1 MSRIIVKQLPKHIT
15 EEKLRQ
21 IFGAQGTITD
31 LQLKYTPDGKFRQFC
46 FVGYSTEDEA
56 QAAIKHFDNTCIQT
70 SRVRVESCAAL
81 GSEAK
86 PQSWS
91 KYAKDSKKNQDKL
104 KAEEAAAAAAEKA
117 KEKLKKSKEKKTNKV
132 DEIIGKHK
140 DDPEFQEFLQAH
152 DKSRTLWGN
161 DMNLNEGPDDDKDDE
176 DDQEDDGSPPGR
188 DDSGVDADTGDAEE
202 DDAHEE
208 QEEEEEEAEKL
219 AEKPISDLEYM
230 KSLME
235 GKSSETKAK
244 TPATKK
250 TKADKSNLE
259 LFTIKIHN
267 VPYNTK
273 RQEVLKFFKPQKP
286 YSVRLP
292 SKVHGF
298 CYVGFKTEKDMAK
311 AMLKN
316 KSFIKGKQVFF
327 SDFTEKN
334 KVTKATKAGLPAP
347 ASAGPESSGNA
358 KWKHQQDNL
367 SKEDDISESGRIFFR
382 NLAYTSTEDELQK
395 LFEQFGP
402 VVEVSLPVDKLTRK
416 IKGFGTVT
424 YMMPEHALKAFNA
437 LDGTDFH
444 GRLLHLL
451 PGKDIEK
458 KDPQDDLDENDASLS
473 FKQKKALKL
482 KKNAQKPI
490 GWNTLFLGANAVAD
504 LLAKQFK
511 TSKEQILD
519 TSGGGSGAAVRLAL
533 GETQIVIEM
542 KRFLEEEGVRLSA
555 FDEPAKKRS
564 NTVILAKNLPA
575 ATEIAELT
583 PIFSRFGP
591 IGRIVLPPSG
601 VTALIEYCDPSEAR
615 HAFKKLAYS
624 KFKTAPLYLEWAP
637 EHVFTKTLSG
647 ETIIPKSEPKEEEPK
662 SKGKDKSKK
671 EEMEKEEEKPKE
683 PEPEDAH
690 DEPEPDTTLFL
701 RNLNFKTVKET
712 VEKHFRHLGTI
723 HTLEIAMRK
732 DAQNPSNT
740 HSLGYGFIQF
750 KKAAVAEHVLK
761 NMQLTH
767 IDGNP
772 VEIKR
777 SDRVLQSQDNEG
789 AQRRLTA
796 QKKQT
801 GTKFLVRNIPFQ
813 ATYHE
818 VRDIFKAFGELRSLR
833 IPKKATSGA
842 GGETHRGFGFVDYMS
857 KAEAKRAFEAVSAS
871 THLYGRR
878 LVLEWS
884 ANDDGQDVE
893 ELRKRTAAKF
903 GQSQAATDAKRS
915 RKAFFDVDGNMIK
928 AAGEDEDEEDE

>member
-15 EEKLRQ
+15 EDKLRQ

-46 FVGYSTEDEA
+46 FVGYSSEDEA
-56 QAAIKHFDNTCIQT
+56 QAAIRHLNNTCIQT

-81 GSEAK
+81 GSESK

-91 KYAKDSKKNQDKL
+91 KYAKDSKKNLDKL
-104 KAEEAAAAAAEKA
+104 KAEEEAGNT
-117 KEKLKKSKEKKTNKV
+117 KKKTDKEKKPKDDKV
-132 DEIIGKHK
+132 DKILGKHK

-161 DMNLNEGPDDDKDDE
+161 DLGINGNREEEEKDEEEDEGEQDE
-176 DDQEDDGSPPGR
+176 EVKTPAGR
-188 DDSGVDADTGDAEE
+188 DDSGVDAGDEEVSEDTA
-202 DDAHEE
+202 
-208 QEEEEEEAEKL
+208 KL

-230 KSLME
+230 KSLMA
-235 GKSSETKAK
+235 GKVTPSKKA
-244 TPATKK
+244 AAA
-250 TKADKSNLE
+250 KADKSNLE

-273 RQEVLKFFKPQKP
+273 RQEVLKFFKPLKP

-311 AMLKN
+311 GMLKN

-334 KVTKATKAGLPAP
+334 KVTKAGKS
-347 ASAGPESSGNA
+347 ASASASPAVTETSNA
-358 KWKHQQDNL
+358 KWQQQQDGL
-367 SKEDDISESGRIFFR
+367 SKEDNISESGRIFFR
-382 NLAYTSTEDELQK
+382 NLSYTTTEEELRQ
-395 LFEQFGP
+395 LFEQYGP
-402 VVEVSLPVDKLTRK
+402 VVEVNLPVDKLTRK

-451 PGKDIEK
+451 PGKDISEK
-458 KDPQDDLDENDASLS
+458 TNQDDLDENDASLS

-490 GWNTLFLGANAVAD
+490 GWNTLFLGANAVAEI
-504 LLAKQFK
+504 LAKQFK
-511 TSKEQILD
+511 TTKERILD
-519 TSGGGSGAAVRLAL
+519 TSEGGSSAAVRLAL

-542 KRFLEEEGVRLSA
+542 KRFLEAEGVRLNA
-555 FDEPAKKRS
+555 FDEPPKRRS

-575 ATEIAELT
+575 ATETSELT
-583 PIFSRFGP
+583 PVFSRFGP

-615 HAFKKLAYS
+615 QAFKKLAYS
-624 KFKTAPLYLEWAP
+624 KFKNAPLYLEWAP
-637 EHVFTKTLSG
+637 DEVFTRTLSG
-647 ETIIPKSEPKEEEPK
+647 EAIIPKSEPKAEVKVEEE
-662 SKGKDKSKK
+662 
-671 EEMEKEEEKPKE
+671 EEEQEVKVEEKPLA
-683 PEPEDAH
+683 EDAD
-690 DEPEPDTTLFL
+690 DEPEPNTTLFL
-701 RNLNFKTVKET
+701 RNLNFKTVQET
-712 VEKHFRHLGTI
+712 VERHFRHLGSI
-723 HTLEIAMRK
+723 HTVEIAKRK
-732 DAQNPSNT
+732 DPENPRQLN
-740 HSLGYGFIQF
+740 SLGYGFIQF
-750 KKAAVAEHVLK
+750 KKSAVAEHALK

-772 VEIKR
+772 VELKR
-777 SDRVLQSQDNEG
+777 SDRVLKSQDQAG
-789 AQRRLTA
+789 AQRRLA
-796 QKKQT
+796 SQKMQT
-801 GTKFLVRNIPFQ
+801 GTKILVRNIPFQ
-813 ATYHE
+813 AQYRE

-833 IPKKATSGA
+833 IPKKATA
-842 GGETHRGFGFVDYMS
+842 GEEAHRGFGFVDYMS
-857 KAEAKRAFEAVSAS
+857 KAEAKRAFEALSAS

-884 ANDDGQDVE
+884 ANDDSQDVE
-893 ELRKRTAAKF
+893 QLRKRTATKF
-903 GQSQAATDAKRS
+903 GESQAATAAKRS
-915 RKAFFDVDGNMIK
+915 RRAFFDVEAV
-928 AAGEDEDEEDE
+928 AAPEGDEDEEE

>member
-15 EEKLRQ
+15 EDKLRQ

-56 QAAIKHFDNTCIQT
+56 QAAIRHFDNSCIQT

-81 GSEAK
+81 GSESK

-91 KYAKDSKKNQDKL
+91 KYAKDSKKNLDKQR
-104 KAEEAAAAAAEKA
+104 AEEEEAAKA
-117 KEKLKKSKEKKTNKV
+117 QEPKKKSKEKKANKV
-132 DEIIGKHK
+132 DEILGKHK
-140 DDPEFQEFLQAH
+140 EDPEFQEFLQAH
-152 DKSRTLWGN
+152 EKSRTLWGN
-161 DMNLNEGPDDDKDDE
+161 DVGLNDGEKEDGDEDDDE
-176 DDQEDDGSPPGR
+176 DQNAPAGK
-188 DDSGVDADTGDAEE
+188 DDSGVDADAGEE
-202 DDAHEE
+202 EADE
-208 QEEEEEEAEKL
+208 QEEEDLDEDEEEAAGKL

-230 KSLME
+230 KSLMA
-235 GKSSETKAK
+235 GQETKAPK
-244 TPATKK
+244 TAPAKK
-250 TKADKSNLE
+250 PTKADKSNLE
-259 LFTIKIHN
+259 LFTIKIHS

-273 RQEVLKFFKPQKP
+273 RQDVLKFFKPLKP

-311 AMLKN
+311 AMLKD

-334 KVTKATKAGLPAP
+334 KVTKANKSGQPLEGTGKE
-347 ASAGPESSGNA
+347 SAQGNA
-358 KWKHQQDNL
+358 KWKHQQDSM

-382 NLAYTSTEDELQK
+382 NLAYTTTEEELQK
-395 LFEQFGP
+395 LFEQYGP
-402 VVEVSLPVDKLTRK
+402 LVEVNLPLDKLTRK

-451 PGKDIEK
+451 PGKDLEK
-458 KDPQDDLDENDASLS
+458 STQDELDENDASLS
-473 FKQKKALKL
+473 FKQKKSLKL

-490 GWNTLFLGANAVAD
+490 GWNTLFLGPNAVAD

-511 TSKEQILD
+511 TSKEKILD
-519 TSGGGSGAAVRLAL
+519 TSDGGSGAAVRLAL

-542 KRFLEEEGVRLSA
+542 KRFLEEEGGVRLSA
-555 FDEPAKKRS
+555 FDEPPKKRS

-575 ATEIAELT
+575 STEVAELT

-615 HAFKKLAYS
+615 QAFKKLAYS
-624 KFKTAPLYLEWAP
+624 KFKNAPLYLEWAP
-637 EHVFTKTLSG
+637 EEVFTTTLSG
-647 ETIIPKSEPKEEEPK
+647 EPIIPKSEPKT
-662 SKGKDKSKK
+662 
-671 EEMEKEEEKPKE
+671 EKQEEKVQKQQEEQKE
-683 PEPEDAH
+683 QEAKEAPEPPRAEDAD
-690 DEPEPDTTLFL
+690 DEPEPNTTLFL

-712 VEKHFRHLGTI
+712 VEEHFRHLGTI
-723 HTLEIAMRK
+723 HTVEIAKRR
-732 DAQNPSNT
+732 DAEDPKKFS
-740 HSLGYGFIQF
+740 SLGYGFIQF
-750 KKAAVAEHVLK
+750 KKASVAEHALK
-761 NMQLTH
+761 NLQLTH
-767 IDGNP
+767 IEGNP
-772 VEIKR
+772 VELKR
-777 SDRVLQSQDNEG
+777 SDRVLKSQDNDG
-789 AQRRLTA
+789 AQRRLTQ
-796 QKKQT
+796 QKMQT

-813 ATYHE
+813 AQYRE
-818 VRDIFKAFGELRSLR
+818 VRDIFKAFGELKSLR
-833 IPKKATSGA
+833 LPKKA
-842 GGETHRGFGFVDYMS
+842 GEDAHRGFGFVDYVN
-857 KAEAKRAFEAVSAS
+857 KAEAKRAFEALSAS

-884 ANDDGQDVE
+884 ANDDTQNVE

-903 GQSQAATDAKRS
+903 GESQAATDAKRS
-915 RKAFFDVDGNMIK
+915 RRAFFDVDSNVQQ
-928 AAGEDEDEEDE
+928 APDEDEEQ

>member
-15 EEKLRQ
+15 EDKLRQ

-46 FVGYSTEDEA
+46 FVGYSSEEEA
-56 QAAIKHFDNTCIQT
+56 QSAIRHFNNTCIQT

-81 GSEAK
+81 GSEEK

-91 KYAKDSKKNQDKL
+91 KYAKDSKKNLEKL
-104 KAEEAAAAAAEKA
+104 KAKEEQEAVAA
-117 KEKLKKSKEKKTNKV
+117 KSKESKKKTKENKEKV
-132 DEIIGKHK
+132 EKILGRHK

-161 DMNLNEGPDDDKDDE
+161 DLGVSNN
-176 DDQEDDGSPPGR
+176 QEDDENEEDAEQDEESPTAR
-188 DDSGVDADTGDAEE
+188 DDSGVDADAGDENATE
-202 DDAHEE
+202 DEAD
-208 QEEEEEEAEKL
+208 EEEEDTSKL

-230 KSLME
+230 KSLM
-235 GKSSETKAK
+235 GSTSGDTTA
-244 TPATKK
+244 KK
-250 TKADKSNLE
+250 TKTKTGKSNLE

-273 RQEVLKFFKPQKP
+273 RQEVLKFFKPLKP

-311 AMLKN
+311 GMLKN

-334 KVTKATKAGLPAP
+334 KVTKASKSGQAVAP
-347 ASAGPESSGNA
+347 AAADAGNA
-358 KWKHQQDNL
+358 KWKHQQDSL

-382 NLAYTSTEDELQK
+382 NLAYTTTEEDLRK

-402 VVEVSLPVDKLTRK
+402 VVEVNLPVDKLTRK

-458 KDPQDDLDENDASLS
+458 SPQDDLDENDASLS
-473 FKQKKALKL
+473 FKEKKALKL
-482 KKNAQKPI
+482 KKSAQKPI

-504 LLAKQFK
+504 ILAKQFK
-511 TSKEQILD
+511 TSKERILD
-519 TSGGGSGAAVRLAL
+519 TSDGGSGAAVRLAL

-542 KRFLEEEGVRLSA
+542 KRFLEEEGVRLNA

-575 ATEIAELT
+575 ATEVSELT

-601 VTALIEYCDPSEAR
+601 VTALIEYSDPMEAR
-615 HAFKKLAYS
+615 QAFKKLAYS
-624 KFKTAPLYLEWAP
+624 KFKNAPLYLEWAP
-637 EHVFTKTLSG
+637 EQVFTTTLSG
-647 ETIIPKSEPKEEEPK
+647 EPVIPKSEPEPKEEPK
-662 SKGKDKSKK
+662 QKEKPEVSEQEDVK
-671 EEMEKEEEKPKE
+671 EEAKA
-683 PEPEDAH
+683 EDAD
-690 DEPEPDTTLFL
+690 DEPEPNTTLFL
-701 RNLNFKTVKET
+701 RNLNFKTVQET
-712 VEKHFRHLGTI
+712 VVKHFRHLGSI
-723 HTLEIAMRK
+723 HTVEIAKRR
-732 DAQNPSNT
+732 DPENPRNFN
-740 HSLGYGFIQF
+740 SLGYGFIQF
-750 KKAAVAEHVLK
+750 KKASVAEHALK

-772 VEIKR
+772 VELKR
-777 SDRVLQSQDNEG
+777 SDRVLKTQDNEG
-789 AQRRLTA
+789 AQRRLA
-796 QKKQT
+796 SQKKQT
-801 GTKFLVRNIPFQ
+801 GTKILVRNIPFQ
-813 ATYHE
+813 AQYRE

-833 IPKKATSGA
+833 IPKKATT
-842 GGETHRGFGFVDYMS
+842 GEEAHRGFGFVDYMS
-857 KAEAKRAFEAVSAS
+857 KAEAKRAFDALSAS

-884 ANDDGQDVE
+884 ANDDSQDVE

-903 GQSQAATDAKRS
+903 GDSQAASAAKRS
-915 RKAFFDVDGNMIK
+915 RKSFFDVEGSVQPNQD
-928 AAGEDEDEEDE
+928 DDEEEEQ

>member
-15 EEKLRQ
+15 EDKLRQ

-46 FVGYSTEDEA
+46 FVGYSSEEEA
-56 QAAIKHFDNTCIQT
+56 QSAIRHFNNSCIQT

-81 GSEAK
+81 GSEDK

-91 KYAKDSKKNQDKL
+91 KYAKDSKKNLDKL
-104 KAEEAAAAAAEKA
+104 KAKEEEEAAAAKTKEA
-117 KEKLKKSKEKKTNKV
+117 KKKSKEKADKV
-132 DEIIGKHK
+132 EKILGRHK

-161 DMNLNEGPDDDKDDE
+161 DLGVNNNQEEQE
-176 DDQEDDGSPPGR
+176 DGEDAEDQEDPPGGR
-188 DDSGVDADTGDAEE
+188 DDSGVDADAGDEDGQEDEAE
-202 DDAHEE
+202 DDDDDEDTG
-208 QEEEEEEAEKL
+208 KL

-230 KSLME
+230 KSLMAPTS
-235 GKSSETKAK
+235 GDAAAK
-244 TPATKK
+244 KPKV
-250 TKADKSNLE
+250 KADKSNLE

-273 RQEVLKFFKPQKP
+273 RQEVLKFFKPLKP

-311 AMLKN
+311 GMLKN

-334 KVTKATKAGLPAP
+334 KVTKANKTGQSLADPAT
-347 ASAGPESSGNA
+347 ADAGNA
-358 KWKHQQDNL
+358 KWKHQQDSL

-382 NLAYTSTEDELQK
+382 NLAYTTTEEDLRK
-395 LFEQFGP
+395 LFEQYGP
-402 VVEVSLPVDKLTRK
+402 VVEVNLPVDKLTRK

-424 YMMPEHALKAFNA
+424 YMMPEHALKAFNS
-437 LDGTDFH
+437 LDGSDFH

-458 KDPQDDLDENDASLS
+458 NPQDDLDENDASLS
-473 FKQKKALKL
+473 FKEKKALKL
-482 KKNAQKPI
+482 KKSAQKPI

-504 LLAKQFK
+504 ILAKQFK
-511 TSKEQILD
+511 TSKERILD
-519 TSGGGSGAAVRLAL
+519 TSDGGSGAAVRLAL

-542 KRFLEEEGVRLSA
+542 KRFLEEEGVRLNA

-575 ATEIAELT
+575 ATETSELT

-601 VTALIEYCDPSEAR
+601 VTALIEYCDPLEAR
-615 HAFKKLAYS
+615 QAFKKLAYS
-624 KFKTAPLYLEWAP
+624 KFKNAPLYLEWAP
-637 EHVFTKTLSG
+637 EEVFTKTLSG
-647 ETIIPKSEPKEEEPK
+647 EPVIPKSEPEPKPKEEPK
-662 SKGKDKSKK
+662 QKEKQDVKAEEEEKK
-671 EEMEKEEEKPKE
+671 EEPRA
-683 PEPEDAH
+683 EDAD
-690 DEPEPDTTLFL
+690 DEPEPNTTLFL
-701 RNLNFKTVKET
+701 RNLNFKTVQET
-712 VEKHFRHLGTI
+712 VEKHFRHLGSI
-723 HTLEIAMRK
+723 HTVEIAKRR
-732 DAQNPSNT
+732 DPENPRNFN
-740 HSLGYGFIQF
+740 SLGYGFIQF
-750 KKAAVAEHVLK
+750 KKSSVAEHALK
-761 NMQLTH
+761 NLQLTH

-772 VEIKR
+772 VELKR
-777 SDRVLQSQDNEG
+777 SDRVLKTQDNDG
-789 AQRRLTA
+789 AQRRLA
-796 QKKQT
+796 SQKKQT
-801 GTKFLVRNIPFQ
+801 GTKILVRNIPFQ
-813 ATYHE
+813 AQYRE

-833 IPKKATSGA
+833 IPKKATT
-842 GGETHRGFGFVDYMS
+842 GEEAHRGFGFVDYMS
-857 KAEAKRAFEAVSAS
+857 KAEAKRAFEALSAS

-884 ANDDGQDVE
+884 ANDDSQDVD

-903 GQSQAATDAKRS
+903 GDSQSATAAKRS
-915 RKAFFDVDGNMIK
+915 RKSFFDVEGSVQPNQ
-928 AAGEDEDEEDE
+928 DEDEEEEEQ

>member
-15 EEKLRQ
+15 EDKLRQ

-46 FVGYSTEDEA
+46 FVGYSSEEEA
-56 QAAIKHFDNTCIQT
+56 QSAIQHFNNTCIQT

-81 GSEAK
+81 GSEDK

-91 KYAKDSKKNQDKL
+91 KYAKDSKKNLDKL
-104 KAEEAAAAAAEKA
+104 KAKEEEEAAAAAAKEA
-117 KEKLKKSKEKKTNKV
+117 KKKGKEKKVDKV
-132 DEIIGKHK
+132 DQILGRHK

-161 DMNLNEGPDDDKDDE
+161 DLGVGNNQDE
-176 DDQEDDGSPPGR
+176 QEEDGEDEEESPAGR
-188 DDSGVDADTGDAEE
+188 DDSGVDADAGDDEDGVEDDEDDEEE
-202 DDAHEE
+202 DAS
-208 QEEEEEEAEKL
+208 KL

-230 KSLME
+230 KSLMAAP
-235 GKSSETKAK
+235 SAASADANSTAK
-244 TPATKK
+244 TTKTK

-273 RQEVLKFFKPQKP
+273 RQEVLKFFKPLKP

-311 AMLKN
+311 GMLKN

-334 KVTKATKAGLPAP
+334 KVTKANKSGQPVTAAAGEA
-347 ASAGPESSGNA
+347 GNA
-358 KWKHQQDNL
+358 KWKHQQDSL

-382 NLAYTSTEDELQK
+382 NLAYTTTEEELRK
-395 LFEQFGP
+395 LFEQYGP
-402 VVEVSLPVDKLTRK
+402 VVEVNLPVDKLTRK

-424 YMMPEHALKAFNA
+424 YMMPEHALKAFNS

-458 KDPQDDLDENDASLS
+458 NPQEDLDENDASLS
-473 FKQKKALKL
+473 FKEKKALKL
-482 KKNAQKPI
+482 KKSAQKPI
-490 GWNTLFLGANAVAD
+490 GWNTLFLGGNAVAEI
-504 LLAKQFK
+504 LAKQFK
-511 TSKEQILD
+511 TSKERILD
-519 TSGGGSGAAVRLAL
+519 TSDGGSGAAVRLAL

-542 KRFLEEEGVRLSA
+542 KRFLEEEGVRLNA

-575 ATEIAELT
+575 ATKTSELT

-601 VTALIEYCDPSEAR
+601 VTALIEFCDPLEAR
-615 HAFKKLAYS
+615 QAFKKLAYS
-624 KFKTAPLYLEWAP
+624 KFKNAPLYLEWAP
-637 EHVFTKTLSG
+637 EQVFTKTLSG
-647 ETIIPKSEPKEEEPK
+647 EPVIPKSEPEPKEEPK
-662 SKGKDKSKK
+662 QKPEKPEAKK
-671 EEMEKEEEKPKE
+671 VEEEEQEEEKQPRA
-683 PEPEDAH
+683 EDAD
-690 DEPEPDTTLFL
+690 DEPEPNTTLFL
-701 RNLNFKTVKET
+701 RNLNFKTVQET

-723 HTLEIAMRK
+723 HTVEIAKRR
-732 DAQNPSNT
+732 DPENPRNFN
-740 HSLGYGFIQF
+740 SLGYGFIQF
-750 KKAAVAEHVLK
+750 KKNSVAEHALK
-761 NMQLTH
+761 NLQLTH

-772 VEIKR
+772 VELKR
-777 SDRVLQSQDNEG
+777 SDRVLKTQDNEG
-789 AQRRLTA
+789 AQRRLA
-796 QKKQT
+796 SQKKQT
-801 GTKFLVRNIPFQ
+801 GTKILVRNIPFQ
-813 ATYHE
+813 AQYRE

-833 IPKKATSGA
+833 IPKKATT
-842 GGETHRGFGFVDYMS
+842 GEEAHRGFGFVDYMS
-857 KAEAKRAFEAVSAS
+857 KAEAKRAFDALSAS

-884 ANDDGQDVE
+884 ANDDNQDVE

-903 GQSQAATDAKRS
+903 GDSQAATSAKRS
-915 RKAFFDVDGNMIK
+915 RKSFFDVEGSVQPNQD
-928 AAGEDEDEEDE
+928 DDEEEEQ

>member
-15 EEKLRQ
+15 EDKLRQ

-46 FVGYSTEDEA
+46 FVGYSSEAEA
-56 QAAIKHFDNTCIQT
+56 QAAIRHLNNTCIQT

-81 GSEAK
+81 GSESK

-91 KYAKDSKKNQDKL
+91 KYAKDSKRNVDRL
-104 KAEEAAAAAAEKA
+104 KAEEEAKAEPKNKSA
-117 KEKLKKSKEKKTNKV
+117 KDKKKKNDDKV
-132 DEIIGKHK
+132 DQILGKHK

-161 DMNLNEGPDDDKDDE
+161 DLGVNGNQDDKENDEEDEGEQDDE
-176 DDQEDDGSPPGR
+176 DTPAGR
-188 DDSGVDADTGDAEE
+188 DDSGVDADAGDEVAAADDDDEE
-202 DDAHEE
+202 DT
-208 QEEEEEEAEKL
+208 EKL
-219 AEKPISDLEYM
+219 AEKPISDMEYM
-230 KSLME
+230 KSLMA
-235 GKSSETKAK
+235 GKATAPAA
-244 TPATKK
+244 TPAKK
-250 TKADKSNLE
+250 AAKADKSNLE

-273 RQEVLKFFKPQKP
+273 RQEVLKFFKPLKP

-311 AMLKN
+311 GMLKN

-334 KVTKATKAGLPAP
+334 KVTKAGKSVGVGQTATP
-347 ASAGPESSGNA
+347 ASAESGNA
-358 KWKHQQDNL
+358 KWQQQHDGL

-382 NLAYTSTEDELQK
+382 NLAYTITEEELRQ
-395 LFEQFGP
+395 LFEQYGP
-402 VVEVSLPVDKLTRK
+402 LVEVNLPVDKLTRK

-451 PGKDIEK
+451 PGKDIAEK
-458 KDPQDDLDENDASLS
+458 SGQDDLDENDASLS

-490 GWNTLFLGANAVAD
+490 GWNTLFLGANAVAEI
-504 LLAKQFK
+504 LAKQFK
-511 TSKEQILD
+511 TTKERILD
-519 TSGGGSGAAVRLAL
+519 TSDGGSSAAVRLAL

-542 KRFLEEEGVRLSA
+542 KRFLEAEGVRLNA
-555 FDEPAKKRS
+555 FDEPPKRRS

-575 ATEIAELT
+575 ATETSELT
-583 PIFSRFGP
+583 PVFSRFGP

-615 HAFKKLAYS
+615 QAFKKLAYS
-624 KFKTAPLYLEWAP
+624 KFKNAPLYLEWAP
-637 EHVFTKTLSG
+637 EEVFATTLSG
-647 ETIIPKSEPKEEEPK
+647 EAVIPKTEPKEE
-662 SKGKDKSKK
+662 KK
-671 EEMEKEEEKPKE
+671 EEQDTEKPEKPQKE
-683 PEPEDAH
+683 VEEATAEDAD
-690 DEPEPDTTLFL
+690 DEPEPNTTLFL
-701 RNLNFKTVKET
+701 RNLNFKTVQGT
-712 VEKHFRHLGTI
+712 VEKHFRHLGSI
-723 HTLEIAMRK
+723 HTVEIAKRK
-732 DAQNPSNT
+732 DPENPRQLN
-740 HSLGYGFIQF
+740 SLGYGFIQF
-750 KKAAVAEHVLK
+750 KKSAVAEHALK

-772 VEIKR
+772 VELKR
-777 SDRVLQSQDNEG
+777 SDRVLKSQDQAG
-789 AQRRLTA
+789 AQRRLA
-796 QKKQT
+796 SQKMQT
-801 GTKFLVRNIPFQ
+801 GTKILVRNIPFQ
-813 ATYHE
+813 AQYRE

-833 IPKKATSGA
+833 IPKKAT
-842 GGETHRGFGFVDYMS
+842 GGEEAHRGFGFVDYMS
-857 KAEAKRAFEAVSAS
+857 KAEAKRAFEALSAS

-884 ANDDGQDVE
+884 ANDDSQDVE

-903 GQSQAATDAKRS
+903 GDSQAATAAKRS
-915 RKAFFDVDGNMIK
+915 RRAFFDVEAVAQPGDG
-928 AAGEDEDEEDE
+928 DDEEEEAGH

>member
-15 EEKLRQ
+15 EDKLRQ

-46 FVGYSTEDEA
+46 FVGYSSEEEA
-56 QAAIKHFDNTCIQT
+56 QSAIQHFNNTCIQT

-81 GSEAK
+81 GSEDK

-91 KYAKDSKKNQDKL
+91 KYAKDSKKNLDKL
-104 KAEEAAAAAAEKA
+104 KAKEEEEAAAAKS
-117 KEKLKKSKEKKTNKV
+117 KESTKKSKDKKDKV
-132 DEIIGKHK
+132 DQILGKHK

-161 DMNLNEGPDDDKDDE
+161 DLGVNNNEEEE
-176 DDQEDDGSPPGR
+176 DNEEDPEDPPAGR
-188 DDSGVDADTGDAEE
+188 DDSGVDAGAGDEDEDASENEADEE
-202 DDAHEE
+202 DKEDNG
-208 QEEEEEEAEKL
+208 KL

-230 KSLME
+230 KSLM
-235 GKSSETKAK
+235 A
-244 TPATKK
+244 TPGDTTTKK
-250 TKADKSNLE
+250 TKTKSDKSNLE

-273 RQEVLKFFKPQKP
+273 RQEVLKFFKPLKP

-311 AMLKN
+311 GMLKN

-334 KVTKATKAGLPAP
+334 KVTKANKSGQTVAP
-347 ASAGPESSGNA
+347 AAADAGNA
-358 KWKHQQDNL
+358 KWKHQQDSL

-382 NLAYTSTEDELQK
+382 NLAYTTTEEELRK

-402 VVEVSLPVDKLTRK
+402 VVEVNLPVDKLTRK

-424 YMMPEHALKAFNA
+424 YMMPEHALKTFNA

-458 KDPQDDLDENDASLS
+458 NPQDDLDENDASLS
-473 FKQKKALKL
+473 FKEKKALKL

-504 LLAKQFK
+504 ILAKQFK
-511 TSKEQILD
+511 TSKERILD
-519 TSGGGSGAAVRLAL
+519 TSDGGSGAAVRLAL

-542 KRFLEEEGVRLSA
+542 KRFLEEEGVRLNA

-575 ATEIAELT
+575 ATETSELT
-583 PIFSRFGP
+583 PVFSKFGP

-615 HAFKKLAYS
+615 QAFKKLAYS
-624 KFKTAPLYLEWAP
+624 KFKNAPLYLEWAP
-637 EHVFTKTLSG
+637 EQVFTTTLSG
-647 ETIIPKSEPKEEEPK
+647 EPVIPKSEPEPKEEPKQKDKLEEEKQEVKEEESPRA
-662 SKGKDKSKK
+662 
-671 EEMEKEEEKPKE
+671 
-683 PEPEDAH
+683 EDAD
-690 DEPEPDTTLFL
+690 DEPEPNTTLFL
-701 RNLNFKTVKET
+701 RNLNFKTVQET
-712 VEKHFRHLGTI
+712 VEKHFRHLGSI
-723 HTLEIAMRK
+723 HTVEIAKRR
-732 DAQNPSNT
+732 DPENPRNFN
-740 HSLGYGFIQF
+740 SLGYGFIQF
-750 KKAAVAEHVLK
+750 KKSSVAEHALK
-761 NMQLTH
+761 NLQFTH
-767 IDGNP
+767 IDGNA
-772 VEIKR
+772 VELKR
-777 SDRVLQSQDNEG
+777 SDRVLKTHDNEG
-789 AQRRLTA
+789 AQRRLA
-796 QKKQT
+796 SQKKQT
-801 GTKFLVRNIPFQ
+801 GTKILVRNIPFQ
-813 ATYHE
+813 AQYRE
-818 VRDIFKAFGELRSLR
+818 VREIFKAFGELRSLR
-833 IPKKATSGA
+833 IPKKATT
-842 GGETHRGFGFVDYMS
+842 GEEAHRGFGFVDYMS
-857 KAEAKRAFEAVSAS
+857 KAEAKRAFDALSAS

-884 ANDDGQDVE
+884 ANDDNQDVE

-903 GQSQAATDAKRS
+903 GDSQAATTAKRS
-915 RKAFFDVDGNMIK
+915 RKSFFDVEGSVQPNQD
-928 AAGEDEDEEDE
+928 DDEEEEH

>member
-15 EEKLRQ
+15 EDKLRQ

-46 FVGYSTEDEA
+46 FVGYSTEEEA
-56 QAAIKHFDNTCIQT
+56 QSAIRHFDNTCIQT

-81 GSEAK
+81 GSDDK

-91 KYAKDSKKNQDKL
+91 KYAKDSKKNIDKL
-104 KAEEAAAAAAEKA
+104 KEKEKEAAAKA
-117 KEKLKKSKEKKTNKV
+117 KESEKKKKKEKVDKV
-132 DEIIGKHK
+132 DQILSRHK
-140 DDPEFQEFLQAH
+140 DDPEFQEFLEAH

-161 DMNLNEGPDDDKDDE
+161 DLGINKN
-176 DDQEDDGSPPGR
+176 QEDDEEDEEEQEESRAGR
-188 DDSGVDADTGDAEE
+188 DDSGVDADAGDEDGSDDEADEKEE
-202 DDAHEE
+202 TA
-208 QEEEEEEAEKL
+208 KL

-230 KSLME
+230 KSLMATTS
-235 GKSSETKAK
+235 GDATAK
-244 TPATKK
+244 KTK

-273 RQEVLKFFKPQKP
+273 RQEVLKFFKPLKP

-311 AMLKN
+311 GMLKN

-334 KVTKATKAGLPAP
+334 KVTKANKSGQPLAP
-347 ASAGPESSGNA
+347 AAADAGNA
-358 KWKHQQDNL
+358 KWKHQQDSL

-382 NLAYTSTEDELQK
+382 NLAYTTTEEDLRK

-402 VVEVSLPVDKLTRK
+402 VVEVNLPLDKLTRK

-451 PGKDIEK
+451 PSKDIEK
-458 KDPQDDLDENDASLS
+458 NPKEDLDENDASLS
-473 FKQKKALKL
+473 FKEKKALKL

-490 GWNTLFLGANAVAD
+490 GWNTLFLGANAVAEI
-504 LLAKQFK
+504 LAKQFK
-511 TSKEQILD
+511 TSKERILD
-519 TSGGGSGAAVRLAL
+519 TSDGGSSAAVRLAL
-533 GETQIVIEM
+533 GETQVVIEM
-542 KRFLEEEGVRLSA
+542 KRFLEEEGVRLDA

-564 NTVILAKNLPA
+564 NSVILAKNLPA
-575 ATEIAELT
+575 ATDISELT

-601 VTALIEYCDPSEAR
+601 VTALIEYCDPLEAR
-615 HAFKKLAYS
+615 QAFKKLAYS
-624 KFKTAPLYLEWAP
+624 KFKNAPLYLEWAP
-637 EHVFTKTLSG
+637 EQVFSKTLSG
-647 ETIIPKSEPKEEEPK
+647 DPVIPKSEPKPKEEPK
-662 SKGKDKSKK
+662 P
-671 EEMEKEEEKPKE
+671 EEKPIVIDEKAE
-683 PEPEDAH
+683 EDTRAEDAD
-690 DEPEPDTTLFL
+690 DEPEPNTTLFL
-701 RNLNFKTVKET
+701 RNLNFKTVQET
-712 VEKHFRHLGTI
+712 VEKHFRHLGSI
-723 HTLEIAMRK
+723 HTVEIAKRR
-732 DAQNPSNT
+732 NPENPREFN
-740 HSLGYGFIQF
+740 SLGYGFIQF
-750 KKAAVAEHVLK
+750 KKSSVAEHALK
-761 NMQLTH
+761 NLQLTH

-772 VEIKR
+772 VELKR
-777 SDRVLQSQDNEG
+777 SDRVLKTQDNEG
-789 AQRRLTA
+789 AQRRLA
-796 QKKQT
+796 SQKKQT
-801 GTKFLVRNIPFQ
+801 GTKILVRNIPFQ
-813 ATYHE
+813 AQYRE

-833 IPKKATSGA
+833 IPKKATT
-842 GGETHRGFGFVDYMS
+842 GEDAHRGFGFVDYMS
-857 KAEAKRAFEAVSAS
+857 KAEAKRAFDALSAS

-884 ANDDGQDVE
+884 ANDDNQDVE

-903 GQSQAATDAKRS
+903 GSSQAADVAKRS
-915 RKAFFDVDGNMIK
+915 RKSFFDVEGSVQPNQD
-928 AAGEDEDEEDE
+928 DDDEEEQ

>member
-15 EEKLRQ
+15 EDKLRQ

-46 FVGYSTEDEA
+46 FVGYSTEEEA
-56 QAAIKHFDNTCIQT
+56 QSAIRHFDNTCIQT

-81 GSEAK
+81 GSEDK

-91 KYAKDSKKNQDKL
+91 KYAKDSKKNLDKL
-104 KAEEAAAAAAEKA
+104 KEKEREAAAKA
-117 KEKLKKSKEKKTNKV
+117 KESEKKKKKDKV
-132 DEIIGKHK
+132 DKVDQILSRHK
-140 DDPEFQEFLQAH
+140 DDPEFQEFLEAH

-161 DMNLNEGPDDDKDDE
+161 DLGINKNRENEEEDDE
-176 DDQEDDGSPPGR
+176 EQEESRAAR
-188 DDSGVDADTGDAEE
+188 DDSGVDADAGDEDGSGDEADEEE
-202 DDAHEE
+202 DTD
-208 QEEEEEEAEKL
+208 KL

-230 KSLME
+230 KSLMATTSGE
-235 GKSSETKAK
+235 ATAKKPKA
-244 TPATKK
+244 
-250 TKADKSNLE
+250 KADKSNLE

-273 RQEVLKFFKPQKP
+273 RQEVLKFFKPLKP

-311 AMLKN
+311 GMLKN

-334 KVTKATKAGLPAP
+334 KVTKASKSGQPLAP
-347 ASAGPESSGNA
+347 AAVDAGNA
-358 KWKHQQDNL
+358 KWKHQQDSL

-382 NLAYTSTEDELQK
+382 NLAYTTTEEDLRK

-402 VVEVSLPVDKLTRK
+402 VVEVNLPLDKLTRK

-424 YMMPEHALKAFNA
+424 YMMPEHALKAFNT

-451 PGKDIEK
+451 PSKDIEK
-458 KDPQDDLDENDASLS
+458 NPKEDLDENDASLS
-473 FKQKKALKL
+473 FKEKKALKL

-490 GWNTLFLGANAVAD
+490 GWNTLFLGANAVAEI
-504 LLAKQFK
+504 LAKQFK
-511 TSKEQILD
+511 TSKERILD
-519 TSGGGSGAAVRLAL
+519 TSDGGSSAAVRLAL
-533 GETQIVIEM
+533 GETQVVIEM
-542 KRFLEEEGVRLSA
+542 KRFLEEEGVRLDA

-575 ATEIAELT
+575 ATEISEIT

-601 VTALIEYCDPSEAR
+601 VTALIEYCDPLEAR
-615 HAFKKLAYS
+615 QAFKKLAYS
-624 KFKTAPLYLEWAP
+624 KFKNAPLYLEWAP
-637 EHVFTKTLSG
+637 EQVFTKTLSG
-647 ETIIPKSEPKEEEPK
+647 EPVIPKSEPKP
-662 SKGKDKSKK
+662 K
-671 EEMEKEEEKPKE
+671 EEVKPEEKPIVNDAKPDE
-683 PEPEDAH
+683 EDSRAEDAD
-690 DEPEPDTTLFL
+690 DEPEPNTTLFL
-701 RNLNFKTVKET
+701 RNLNFKTVQET
-712 VEKHFRHLGTI
+712 VEKHFRHLGSI
-723 HTLEIAMRK
+723 HTVEIAKRR
-732 DAQNPSNT
+732 DPENPREFK
-740 HSLGYGFIQF
+740 SLGYGFIQF
-750 KKAAVAEHVLK
+750 KKSSVAEHALK
-761 NMQLTH
+761 NLQLTH

-772 VEIKR
+772 VELKR
-777 SDRVLQSQDNEG
+777 SDRVLKTQDNDG
-789 AQRRLTA
+789 AQRRLA
-796 QKKQT
+796 SQKKQT
-801 GTKFLVRNIPFQ
+801 GTKILVRNIPFQ
-813 ATYHE
+813 AQYRE

-833 IPKKATSGA
+833 IPKKATT
-842 GGETHRGFGFVDYMS
+842 GEDAHRGFGFVDYMS
-857 KAEAKRAFEAVSAS
+857 KAEAKRAFDALSAS

-884 ANDDGQDVE
+884 ANDDNQDVE

-903 GQSQAATDAKRS
+903 DGSQAATAAKRS
-915 RKAFFDVDGNMIK
+915 RKSFFDVEGSVQPNQD
-928 AAGEDEDEEDE
+928 DDEEEEQ

>member
-15 EEKLRQ
+15 EDKLRQ

-46 FVGYSTEDEA
+46 FVGFSTEEEA
-56 QAAIKHFDNTCIQT
+56 QSAIRHFDNTCIQT

-81 GSEAK
+81 GSEDK

-104 KAEEAAAAAAEKA
+104 KEKEKEAAAKA
-117 KEKLKKSKEKKTNKV
+117 KESEKKKKKEKVDKV
-132 DEIIGKHK
+132 DQILSRHK
-140 DDPEFQEFLQAH
+140 DDPEFQEFLEAH

-161 DMNLNEGPDDDKDDE
+161 DLGINKNLEDDE
-176 DDQEDDGSPPGR
+176 EDEEEQEESRAGR
-188 DDSGVDADTGDAEE
+188 DDSGVDADAGDE
-202 DDAHEE
+202 DGSDDEAD
-208 QEEEEEEAEKL
+208 EEEETTKL

-230 KSLME
+230 KSLM
-235 GKSSETKAK
+235 
-244 TPATKK
+244 ATTSGDATVKKPK

-273 RQEVLKFFKPQKP
+273 RQEVLKFFKPLKP

-311 AMLKN
+311 GMLKN

-334 KVTKATKAGLPAP
+334 KVTKASKSGQQLAP
-347 ASAGPESSGNA
+347 AAADAGNA
-358 KWKHQQDNL
+358 KWKHQQDSL

-382 NLAYTSTEDELQK
+382 NLAYTTNEEELRK

-402 VVEVSLPVDKLTRK
+402 VVEVNLPLDKLTRK

-424 YMMPEHALKAFNA
+424 YMMPEHALKAFNT

-451 PGKDIEK
+451 PSKDIEK
-458 KDPQDDLDENDASLS
+458 NSNEDLDENDASLS
-473 FKQKKALKL
+473 FKEKKALKL

-490 GWNTLFLGANAVAD
+490 GWNTLFLGANAVAEI
-504 LLAKQFK
+504 LAKQFK
-511 TSKEQILD
+511 TSKERILD
-519 TSGGGSGAAVRLAL
+519 TSDGGSSAAVRLAL
-533 GETQIVIEM
+533 GETQVVIEM
-542 KRFLEEEGVRLSA
+542 KRFLEEEGVRLDA

-575 ATEIAELT
+575 ATDISELT
-583 PIFSRFGP
+583 PIFSRYGP

-601 VTALIEYCDPSEAR
+601 VTALIEYCDPLEAR
-615 HAFKKLAYS
+615 QAFKKLAYS
-624 KFKTAPLYLEWAP
+624 KFKNAPLYLEWAP
-637 EHVFTKTLSG
+637 EQVFSKTLSG
-647 ETIIPKSEPKEEEPK
+647 DPVIPKSEPEPKEETKP
-662 SKGKDKSKK
+662 
-671 EEMEKEEEKPKE
+671 EEKPIVIDAKAE
-683 PEPEDAH
+683 EDSRAEDAD
-690 DEPEPDTTLFL
+690 DEPEPNTTLFL
-701 RNLNFKTVKET
+701 RNLNFKTVQET
-712 VEKHFRHLGTI
+712 VEKHFRHLGSI
-723 HTLEIAMRK
+723 HTVEIAKRR
-732 DAQNPSNT
+732 DPENPREFK
-740 HSLGYGFIQF
+740 SLGYGFIQF
-750 KKAAVAEHVLK
+750 KKSSVAEHALK
-761 NMQLTH
+761 NLQLTH

-772 VEIKR
+772 VELKR
-777 SDRVLQSQDNEG
+777 SDRVLKTQDNEG
-789 AQRRLTA
+789 SQRRLA
-796 QKKQT
+796 SQKKQT
-801 GTKFLVRNIPFQ
+801 GTKILVRNIPFQ
-813 ATYHE
+813 AQYRE

-833 IPKKATSGA
+833 IPKKATT
-842 GGETHRGFGFVDYMS
+842 GEDAHRGFGFVDYMS
-857 KAEAKRAFEAVSAS
+857 KAEAKRAFDALSAS

-884 ANDDGQDVE
+884 ANDDSQDVE

-903 GQSQAATDAKRS
+903 GTSQAATVAKRS
-915 RKAFFDVDGNMIK
+915 RKSFFDVEGSVQPNQD
-928 AAGEDEDEEDE
+928 DDEEEEQ